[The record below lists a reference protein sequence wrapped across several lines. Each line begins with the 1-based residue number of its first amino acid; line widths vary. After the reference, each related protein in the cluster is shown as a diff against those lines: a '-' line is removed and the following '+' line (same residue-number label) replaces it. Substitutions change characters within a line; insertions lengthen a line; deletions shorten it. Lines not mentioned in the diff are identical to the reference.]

1 MKVTSLI
8 LWKMDQELKNLWMVI
23 STRVNTKMENLM
35 DMVNIIGMMVV
46 IIKGILK
53 LALEVAMVYGKGI
66 MDKVINMKDNFS
78 KIKNKVMVFIHG
90 KVAIYIKG
98 IIIKICVMAMVNFFG
113 KMEVFIE
120 VFGKMMYNQD
130 KENFLQAKKS

>member
-1 MKVTSLI
+1 
-8 LWKMDQELKNLWMVI
+8 
-23 STRVNTKMENLM
+23 M